1 MRLYILLSILSLSR
15 AVRPGYLKSD
25 YEYSGCTIGVEDHCV
40 DELFTSYVHQ
50 ADTDCDCIP
59 DWCDVDPV
67 NSNYGSLSQCQQV
80 SPEPAPTP
88 ASVVGCTDATAFN
101 YNADAN
107 TDDDSCVA
115 VVTGCTDATAFNYNA
130 DANTDD
136 DSCVAVVTGCMN
148 ATAFNYNAD
157 ANTDDDSCVAVVTGC
172 MNATAFNYNAD
183 ANTEDDTIPCIYLRA
198 CTAVDEIFVSGACAQ
213 LSQYAISC
221 GVAGGKSNLCSEN
234 DNYNGDTVSCDAT
247 LENKTNLKQT
257 CASACCQATCADV
270 SCPAKF
276 NKKSPGTAGNTPEEC
291 CRETCGARH
300 SYEDCNFEDYVY
312 LGDSTECPS
321 YECQADYCCNYVEP
335 PSCDCHPAE
344 ATVLVQYACDTG
356 LCVSPRRFDKLK
368 VGDVVQTGENTF
380 EPVLALAHQNHD
392 ASLVYD
398 AFYTNASATPL
409 YISDGHYL
417 YANGGLVLAKNARV
431 GDVLR
436 FDAGSFAIERKER
449 VQKDGIFHVTTW
461 SGTLMVDGY
470 KTSVYTNMADVRVQE
485 YLTTPLFWSAY
496 KLGLPTSFSNDCNK
510 RVTRAIA
517 YLSPMATFVVT
528 YTPIWTWPVSF
539 AAYLGLLAVL
549 SYPVETTLAGLFVYK
564 ITKHKVKR
572 I

>member
-1 MRLYILLSILSLSR
+1 M
-15 AVRPGYLKSD
+15 AVVL
-25 YEYSGCTIGVEDHCV
+25 
-40 DELFTSYVHQ
+40 
-50 ADTDCDCIP
+50 
-59 DWCDVDPV
+59 
-67 NSNYGSLSQCQQV
+67 
-80 SPEPAPTP
+80 
-88 ASVVGCTDATAFN
+88 GCTDDTALNYNATANTDDGSCVAVVLGCTDDSACNFNGNATDDDNTCAYANDGYDCDGICLADEDGDSVCDADEVAGCTDDSAFNYNGNATDDDGSCVPVVLGCTDDTALN

-107 TDDDSCVA
+107 TDDDSCV
-115 VVTGCTDATAFNYNA
+115 VVVLGCMDDTAFNYNA
-130 DANTDD
+130 DANTGDD
-136 DSCVAVVTGCMN
+136 I
-148 ATAFNYNAD
+148 
-157 ANTDDDSCVAVVTGC
+157 
-172 MNATAFNYNAD
+172 
-183 ANTEDDTIPCIYLRA
+183 IPCIYLRA

-300 SYEDCNFEDYVY
+300 SYEDCTFEDYVY
-312 LGDSTECPS
+312 LGDSAECPS

-335 PSCDCHPAE
+335 LSYVDCHPAE

-417 YANGGLVLAKNARV
+417 YANGGLVLAKNAHV
-431 GDVLR
+431 GDILR

-461 SGTLMVDGY
+461 SGTLIVDGY

-549 SYPVETTLAGLFVYK
+549 SYPMETTLAGLFAYK